1 MKMFGILA
9 IALVCATG
17 AQAQVTRI
25 AADDFNSAT
34 GQITFSEQ
42 QLGTVNPTYL
52 PSQYGGDSSAPTVR
66 FGGFFTGQ
74 SLSANPSQDCPGG
87 AATACVVGTPT
98 ASLSLDALSPQTL
111 ITSDGANPTSPVLS
125 GSPTFNGP
133 ISILFDVDQVAV
145 GFDGGFFNAVGSTG
159 IFAYDR
165 QGAFFGSLSNT
176 VTGIEFLGI
185 GSSDGV
191 ARIAG
196 VGLRLT
202 GAEPA
207 GFAIDNLRFARAGQ
221 VVVPSVPEPG
231 TWAMLVLGFGLA
243 GTAVRSR
250 RRGSAVT
257 YA

>member
-1 MKMFGILA
+1 MRAFGIFA
-9 IALVCATG
+9 AALVCATG

-25 AADDFNSAT
+25 AAGDFNSAA

-52 PSQYGGDSSAPTVR
+52 PSQYGGDASAPTVR

-87 AATACVVGTPT
+87 AATACVVGLPT
-98 ASLSLDALSPQTL
+98 GPLSLDALSPETF
-111 ITSDGANPTSPVLS
+111 ITGDGANPTSPVLS
-125 GSPTFNGP
+125 GSPTFDGP

-145 GFDGGFFNAVGSTG
+145 GFDGGFFNAIGSTG

-165 QGAFFGSLSNT
+165 QGAFLGSFSNT
-176 VTGIEFLGI
+176 ATGIEFLGI

-221 VVVPSVPEPG
+221 VDVPGVPEPG
-231 TWAMLVLGFGLA
+231 TWAMLILGFGLA
-243 GTAVRSR
+243 GTSM
-250 RRGSAVT
+250 RRGNRRTSVSFA
-257 YA
+257 